1 VSDDPFPD
9 ASEVPAG
16 VEAPPDV
23 PVEFILREG
32 EEAARRQLWEAA
44 VAAYKRALKQES
56 RSDIR
61 IKLGRAYEGLSRDK
75 DGQAFLLLAM
85 EQYRQAVKTDP
96 RNAEAYDALLAAG
109 TKARKLDD
117 LTAEHRAWLQKDPT
131 NDVCRAAVKK
141 METILLMQVN
151 PAAEEKA
158 AGPNPLVKLLLDRI
172 LPFAGLGALLGGLA
186 LRFKGGSDLAHSGSI
201 SLIRTGIF
209 FLVVYLSYKVFFR
222 R

>member
-1 VSDDPFPD
+1 MSDNPFPD
-9 ASEVPAG
+9 EPQ
-16 VEAPPDV
+16 APPPERAPSDI
-23 PVEFILREG
+23 PLEYILREG
-32 EEAARRQLWEAA
+32 EEAARRQLWEVA
-44 VAAYKRALKQES
+44 VGAYQRALKQSS
-56 RSDIR
+56 RAEVR
-61 IKLGRAYEGLSRDK
+61 LKLGHAYEGLSRDK

-85 EQYRQAVKTDP
+85 EQYRQAVKTEP

-117 LTAEHRAWLQKDPT
+117 LTAEHRAWLQKDPA

-151 PAAEEKA
+151 PAAEEKS
-158 AGPNPLVKLLLDRI
+158 AGPNPLVKLLLDRV

-186 LRFKGGSDLAHSGSI
+186 LRLKGGSDLAHSGSI